1 MIGHLV
7 KRARAEQ
14 RGVDLF
20 ELDNFMDEQI
30 ERLRSELNPNNES
43 ELNTAQLKRQ
53 AEITR
58 RGHDVGGAGIP
69 WSKR

>member
-7 KRARAEQ
+7 RRALEEQ
-14 RGVDLF
+14 RSAELF

-30 ERLRSELNPNNES
+30 ERLRAELNPGNES